1 MSDITEREEALLM
14 IELKL
19 QLLEIGLKSLSDVLE
34 ACTATVDALE
44 QTVKE
49 IYGSRD

>member
-1 MSDITEREEALLM
+1 MKDISEREEALLM

-19 QLLEIGLKSLSDVLE
+19 QLLEIGLNSLNKVIED
-34 ACTATVDALE
+34 CTASVDALE
-44 QTVKE
+44 QAVKE